1 MAGSTW
7 RKSDVNR
14 SFFLCLAAC
23 RTRSSACDTLARSCA
38 RRVLCW
44 SAFPLVSVLG
54 STGSATDC
62 SALFVGFMATINGI
76 RLLGSVHRRLRLL
89 VFPTRTEGVHPP
101 AKPEASRFPC
111 KELPHMLRVFDH
123 AGLGGR
129 SRYRASHVAFRDSD
143 HVGVRRYQALA
154 ARWLAYALP
163 CQRFAGILADTAA

>member
-7 RKSDVNR
+7 CKSDVNR

-38 RRVLCW
+38 RRGALLVGVFHWFPSL
-44 SAFPLVSVLG
+44 APPAPLRIAPLVRRLHG
-54 STGSATDC
+54 YY
-62 SALFVGFMATINGI
+62 NGI

-89 VFPTRTEGVHPP
+89 VSRRGPTVSTPP

-129 SRYRASHVAFRDSD
+129 SRYRASLLPSVILTTS
-143 HVGVRRYQALA
+143 GVRKYQAFA